1 MSTKKTNSLKHFR
14 EEIDTVD
21 EQIIAL
27 LAKRMEVVKKVG
39 VYKKEH
45 EIPPLDPKRWQDVL
59 TTKRQKAKALNL
71 STDLVEDIYNR
82 IHKEALLIE
91 R

>member
-1 MSTKKTNSLKHFR
+1 MSINKTNSLKYFR

-39 VYKKEH
+39 VYKKER
-45 EIPPLDPKRWQDVL
+45 EIPPLDPKRWQEVL
-59 TTKRQKAKALNL
+59 TTKRQIAKELNL
-71 STDLVEDIYNR
+71 SADLVEDIYER

-91 R
+91 Q

>member
-1 MSTKKTNSLKHFR
+1 MNTNKINSLKHFR

-45 EIPPLDPKRWQDVL
+45 EIPPLDSKRWQEVL
-59 TTKRQKAKALNL
+59 KTKRQKAKALNL
-71 STDLVEDIYNR
+71 SADLVEDIYEC
-82 IHKEALLIE
+82 IHKESLLIE
-91 R
+91 Q